1 LERVVDR
8 KALGRWWF
16 VAAALGIAGS
26 VLLVATSDEHPV
38 ASQTATMIG
47 VLLGLVAGASYA
59 TYSWAAQRLMTQ
71 GLGRARSEEHTSEL
85 QSRFDL
91 VCRLLLEKK
100 KATQ

>member
-59 TYSWAAQRLMTQ
+59 TYSWDAQRLMTK
-71 GLGRARSEEHTSEL
+71 GLGRAAEMGSVFGLEGVLMALFFIETGSEL
-85 QSRFDL
+85 Y
-91 VCRLLLEKK
+91 
-100 KATQ
+100 